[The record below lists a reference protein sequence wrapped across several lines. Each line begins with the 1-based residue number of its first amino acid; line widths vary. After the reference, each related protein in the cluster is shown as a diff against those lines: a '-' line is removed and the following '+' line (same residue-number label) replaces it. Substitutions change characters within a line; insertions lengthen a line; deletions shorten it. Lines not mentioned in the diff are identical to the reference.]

1 MHPLH
6 ITINDRIILVGT
18 AHISQESVDEVRQVI
33 ETTQPD
39 IVAVELCERRYKA
52 LTEKTKWE
60 NTPITALLKS
70 NMAYLVLAQTFL
82 AAIQRK
88 LGKEY
93 GVEPG
98 SEMIAAIDE
107 AKKHQKTIAL
117 VDRDIT
123 VTLKRA
129 WRMMGFR
136 EKFRLAWE
144 FMKAIFGY
152 DEEEMAEIDLK
163 ELMKQDVITAMME
176 EFKDIAPSAAEVLI
190 HERDQYIAKKIL
202 DESAKGKVVAVV
214 GAGHVQGIQKY
225 LEQKELDVDITALEQ
240 IPKKRISVAKVVAV
254 AVPVIFAAVIAWVL
268 YTNGSGGWNQVAN
281 MFFWWFIIH
290 GSLSALGTI
299 IARGHPLS
307 WLTAFVSAPFTS
319 LEPFFA
325 PGWFAGL
332 VEAKFRTPVVKDFQ
346 DLSKIESIKDFFRN
360 KVVRLLMVVALANL
374 GSIVAT
380 GVYFI
385 ALPWILSLGVG

>member
-1 MHPLH
+1 
-6 ITINDRIILVGT
+6 
-18 AHISQESVDEVRQVI
+18 
-33 ETTQPD
+33 
-39 IVAVELCERRYKA
+39 
-52 LTEKTKWE
+52 
-60 NTPITALLKS
+60 
-70 NMAYLVLAQTFL
+70 
-82 AAIQRK
+82 
-88 LGKEY
+88 
-93 GVEPG
+93 
-98 SEMIAAIDE
+98 MIAAIDE

-385 ALPWILSLGVG
+385 ALPWILSLGIG